1 MKKILLVSCVILSI
15 TLTSCATPYQATGFS
30 GGYSQTKLGP
40 NIYRVD
46 FHGNGFTST
55 ERASDFLMLRC
66 AQLTLDAHYQFFAF
80 LSDKNEGGDSSTVG
94 YSTTT
99 YSNGYANT
107 FYVPPVSVYKP
118 GEAVM
123 IEMFHTPPKNVPYAL
138 NAEDVFSS
146 ITKKYGLNIAP

>member
-1 MKKILLVSCVILSI
+1 MKKLQLVSCFILTI
-15 TLTSCATPYQATGFS
+15 YLAACATPYQSTGFR

-46 FHGNGFTST
+46 FKGNGFTST

-66 AQLTLDAHYQFFAF
+66 AQLTLDNNFQFFAF
-80 LSDKNEGGDSSTVG
+80 LNDKNEGHESSTAG
-94 YSTTT
+94 FATTNYSTG
-99 YSNGYANT
+99 SANT

-123 IEMFHTPPKNVPYAL
+123 IEMFHTAPKNVQYAL
-138 NAEDVFSS
+138 NAEDVFNS
-146 ITKKYGLNIAP
+146 ITKKYGLTLAP